1 MPGPSLLLQT
11 DFDADHPH
19 LVFKDADPA
28 VLPRNQKFDRLEPL
42 LHGVE
47 SLGHGGKAL
56 ANLLAEFVEPAPH
69 GERQLVDL
77 LVNISLWH

>member
-1 MPGPSLLLQT
+1 MLQA

-19 LVFKDADPA
+19 LVFEDADPA
-28 VLPRNQKFDRLEPL
+28 VLPRNQKLDRLETL

-47 SLGHGGKAL
+47 SLGHGGKAV
-56 ANLLAEFVEPAPH
+56 ADLLAKFVESASH

-77 LVNISLWH
+77 LVNDFLWH